1 MGEVSGSGSCQG
13 QEEIK
18 RPNQGLIAFAGRY
31 EMTAAA
37 KCHQTLLWGVPEGR
51 RSPKGRSVGTGRVL
65 LALEVA
71 ADVIAEAGIL
81 SRDDDGLKRRLA
93 PSSTQTA
100 RARDQPLRS
109 MRGLGVLCPLSS
121 FTIEHGSQGDKDA
134 GDATI
139 GLAGSDRP
147 CACSPC
153 EGTNTKRFD
162 FQRASTTKSE
172 RRRL

>member
-51 RSPKGRSVGTGRVL
+51 RSPKGRSVGTGRML

-71 ADVIAEAGIL
+71 ADAIQEA
-81 SRDDDGLKRRLA
+81 REY
-93 PSSTQTA
+93 
-100 RARDQPLRS
+100 LRGWRPEAAAGS
-109 MRGLGVLCPLSS
+109 V
-121 FTIEHGSQGDKDA
+121 EHGKIA
-134 GDATI
+134 
-139 GLAGSDRP
+139 
-147 CACSPC
+147 
-153 EGTNTKRFD
+153 
-162 FQRASTTKSE
+162 
-172 RRRL
+172 